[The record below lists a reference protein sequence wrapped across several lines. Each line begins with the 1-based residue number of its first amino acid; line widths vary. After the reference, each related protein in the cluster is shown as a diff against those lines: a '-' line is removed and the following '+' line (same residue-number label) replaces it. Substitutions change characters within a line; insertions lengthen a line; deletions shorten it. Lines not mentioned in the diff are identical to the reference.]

1 MKGKE
6 AEENNISQL
15 NLQCL
20 ISYEKPEM
28 KMEIVY
34 VCLFLAVSTHF
45 CIIISTWIKNLKK
58 LKTENLLELSHGDF
72 LKKKKKKTKVCGVYS
87 RFLVV
92 LF

>member
-20 ISYEKPEM
+20 ISYEKSEM

-45 CIIISTWIKNLKK
+45 CIIISTWIKN
-58 LKTENLLELSHGDF
+58 
-72 LKKKKKKTKVCGVYS
+72 
-87 RFLVV
+87 
-92 LF
+92 